1 LVVTARPTVPVN
13 PPRGATVVVDVAVAP
28 ELLVTLVG
36 VATIVK
42 SCTMTVIFVEL
53 VFAPLTPVTVTV

>member
-1 LVVTARPTVPVN
+1 
-13 PPRGATVVVDVAVAP
+13 VDVAVAP

-42 SCTMTVIFVEL
+42 SCTMTVTFVEL